1 LKNYLIPKRNS
12 LLRKSSTTKSS
23 CSLNNIGALY
33 HNGTGY
39 SFNIKKAIKAYE
51 KGAELGDGMLTNL
64 GDLYYFGEHIKQDYD
79 KALNFYQ
86 KAEKSTTITDKI
98 SEIYYQLSDYENL
111 LDYLKK
117 TMTSLIRAFIMVSS
131 MNNVWA

>member
-1 LKNYLIPKRNS
+1 M
-12 LLRKSSTTKSS
+12 
-23 CSLNNIGALY
+23 A
-33 HNGTGY
+33 
-39 SFNIKKAIKAYE
+39 
-51 KGAELGDGMLTNL
+51 LTNL

-86 KAEKSTTITDKI
+86 KAEKKYYYNYDKI
-98 SEIYYQLSDYENL
+98 SEIYYQLSDYKNL

-117 TMTSLIRAFIMVSS
+117 TMISLIPAFIMVFS